1 MTTRVIFSAHALR
14 LIVCVLCAVTTSART
29 PLTSTASQEA
39 RPPLVLAPFV
49 GRAITPAVHLLST
62 PPDYFGVA
70 IGNVTLIE
78 QADGF
83 VVIDSGMTAA
93 HGRIVVAYARSLAP
107 KPIKVVAITH
117 WHNDH
122 PQGVSAIRDAYPDV
136 RIISTKATERALL
149 SAAAAFDVGYAPN
162 SAADAA
168 VAARLGE
175 TLQQYR
181 ELLSDP
187 ATAADRRERITRAI
201 AQITAYIDAF
211 PGTYI
216 VPPTET
222 FDRELVIA
230 DDQHPVRLR
239 YLGHAN
245 TDGDLVAWLPKQ
257 RIVVTGDIVVSPYPF
272 GFGSFPQEWIRT
284 LGTIKTLGF
293 KTLIPGHGEPQH
305 DVRYLDTLITAIS
318 AIRTQVAALAKQG
331 LSLEDVKAKA
341 DFTATAELFGN
352 TPRDKANFQ
361 ALFGSP
367 MTENAYKEARGLPM
381 GYVASEQPRFTEK
394 APPSKAIH
402 HKR

>member
-1 MTTRVIFSAHALR
+1 MTLRSSTARRALG
-14 LIVCVLCAVTTSART
+14 LIVCVLCVVTTSART
-29 PLTSTASQEA
+29 PLQSTSTQGGGA
-39 RPPLVLAPFV
+39 PLVLAPFV
-49 GRAITPAVHLLST
+49 GRAITPAVHLLNT
-62 PPDYFGVA
+62 PPDYVGVA

-78 QADGF
+78 QTDGF

-93 HGRIVVAYARSLAP
+93 HGRTVVAYARSLAP

-149 SAAAAFDVGYAPN
+149 SAAAAFDIGYAPN
-162 SAADAA
+162 AAADAA

-181 ELLSDP
+181 QLLEDP
-187 ATAADRRERITRAI
+187 STAADRRVRLTRAI
-201 AQITAYIDAF
+201 AEITAYVDAF
-211 PGTYI
+211 RGSYL

-257 RIVVTGDIVVSPYPF
+257 QIVVTGDIVVSPYPF
-272 GFGSFPQEWIRT
+272 GFGSFPKEWIRT
-284 LGTIKTLGF
+284 LGTIKALGF

-305 DVRYLDTLITAIS
+305 DGRYLDTLITAIS

-367 MTENAYKEARGLPM
+367 MTENAYKEAKGLPM

-394 APPSKAIH
+394 APQSKAIH